1 MMFSSPRKATAA
13 AGSSSSSSSRNT
25 KNGSKKSP
33 PHVTVHRGE
42 VFFHLGGEKSVTV
55 NNFRS
60 KTLVHIRKFF
70 QAENGELY
78 PTKTGITLSTDEFER
93 LNRQLGEINQQ
104 IEKMK
109 GKQQQQQQH
118 QHQHQQQQREK
129 STRKRVGGQDDSK
142 ISCSRVPTDANK
154 RRKLQLR
161 LEDIHSQMPGDTEV
175 EIEETSPPPAT
186 QWQPEEQL
194 IFGMSMC

>member
-1 MMFSSPRKATAA
+1 MMFSSPRKATAT
-13 AGSSSSSSSRNT
+13 AGSSSSSSSSSSRNT

-78 PTKTGITLSTDEFER
+78 PTKTGITLSTDEFGR

-109 GKQQQQQQH
+109 GKQQQQH
-118 QHQHQQQQREK
+118 QPEK

-161 LEDIHSQMPGDTEV
+161 LEDIHSQIPGDTEV